1 MTSSEPEILHSSLF
15 IRHQIFMRDFKKAIL
30 LKPSSE
36 KNGRG
41 HQLLFHLFR
50 AVLALVT
57 IGIIVFLFPLS
68 SIYQSLDLPVVG
80 SIAEEEIIAPF
91 AFPVLKSKEELEND
105 RKLVLDNL
113 SVILNFDQKTGDSA
127 MASLKQFFAKV
138 DSLNESNPTPEA
150 RKRDF
155 RFIFPYLEEEG
166 ILLLSSNKDLD
177 AFSSNLTAIL
187 RELYQIGM
195 VQDIQ
200 NLPFSENGKAIILNQ
215 YEGIADT
222 TKPSRYFTKDELLD
236 LSKAK
241 ERLLSL
247 AMVKFEDD
255 QLKVKAFYEI
265 GSRFLVPNLSLN
277 QKEMERRKQEA
288 LGSITKQKELVLK
301 GETIVA
307 KGQKVTQMDLAKLS
321 SLAKARAASGLKSN
335 PWYFLFPLLG
345 RIFFVGA
352 VLLGLALFLF
362 SVKTEIFYD
371 NTKLLMIASIIV
383 LEMGIAYL
391 ILFKWHLSEYL
402 IPFTIASMLLTILL
416 DLEVGLI
423 STFTLGILLGIV
435 NLFDFKLA
443 FISIVAGTLACYS
456 VKEVT
461 HRYRFYRPML
471 FISFAYVVFIYFA
484 ESLKSS
490 SPGAILSLCGY
501 GLFNGFISPIL
512 TIGLLPIF
520 ESIFDV
526 TTDITLLELS
536 DLNSPLLKRLS
547 LEAPGTYHHSI
558 IVANLAEAGAK
569 AIGANVLLARVGA
582 YYHDI
587 GKMKKP
593 EYFVENQMGTKSKHE
608 KLFPSM
614 SALILESHVKEGAEM
629 ASEANLPKRITD
641 FIQEHHGT
649 TLMSYFYNKALEQG
663 ATQELMDEYRYP
675 GPKPRSKETA
685 IVMLADAVEAA
696 SRTLD
701 DPKPS
706 RIKSLIKKII
716 DSKLDASELAN
727 SNLTF
732 KELSAIEQSFL
743 PVLISVFHPRVEY
756 PEPAEKTV

>member
-1 MTSSEPEILHSSLF
+1 
-15 IRHQIFMRDFKKAIL
+15 MRNFKKSIFS
-30 LKPSSE
+30 KPNSE
-36 KNGRG
+36 KNGG
-41 HQLLFHLFR
+41 SHKVWPFVFR

-57 IGIIVFLFPLS
+57 TSIIVFLFPFS
-68 SIYQSLDLPVVG
+68 SIYQSMDLPTAG
-80 SIAEEEIIAPF
+80 SVAEEEIIAPF
-91 AFPVLKSKEELEND
+91 TFPVLKSKAELEED
-105 RKLVLDNL
+105 RKLVLANL
-113 SVILNFDQKTGDSA
+113 PVILDFDQKKGDSVI
-127 MASLKQFFAKV
+127 ASVKRFFARV
-138 DSLNESNPTPEA
+138 DSVNKSNQIPES
-150 RKRDF
+150 RRRDF
-155 RFIFPYLEEEG
+155 RLIFPYLEEEG
-166 ILLLSSNKDLD
+166 ILLLSSDKDLD
-177 AFSSNLTAIL
+177 IFGSNLMAIL
-187 RELYQIGM
+187 KEFYQVGM

-200 NLPFSENGKAIILNQ
+200 ILPFRENGKTIILNQ
-215 YEGIADT
+215 NKEIPDSSQL
-222 TKPSRYFTKDELLD
+222 SRAITKDELLD

-255 QLKVKAFYEI
+255 QLVVKALYEI
-265 GSRFLVPNLSLN
+265 GSRFLVPNLSLD

-288 LGSITKQKELVLK
+288 LASVTNQKGLILK

-307 KGQKVTQMDLAKLS
+307 KGQRVTKADLEKLS
-321 SLAKARAASGLKSN
+321 SLAKFRVESGLKSN
-335 PWYFLFPLLG
+335 PWHFLHPLLG
-345 RIFFVGA
+345 RVFYVGA
-352 VLLGLALFLF
+352 ILLGLALFLY
-362 SVKTEIFYD
+362 SIKREVFYD
-371 NTKLLMIASIIV
+371 NSKLLMISSIIIF
-383 LEMGIAYL
+383 EMVIAYL

-402 IPFTIASMLLTILL
+402 IPVTIASMLLTILL

-423 STFTLGILLGIV
+423 STFALGILLGVV

-484 ESLKSS
+484 ESLKLS
-490 SPGAILSLCGY
+490 SPGAVLSLCGY

-526 TTDITLLELS
+526 STDITLLELS
-536 DLNSPLLKRLS
+536 DLNRPLLKRLA

-558 IVANLAEAGAK
+558 IVANLAEAAAK

-587 GKMKKP
+587 GKIEKP
-593 EYFVENQMGTKSKHE
+593 EYFVENQTGAKNKHE
-608 KLFPSM
+608 KLVPSM
-614 SALILESHVKEGAEM
+614 SALILESHVKEGVEM
-629 ASEANLPKRITD
+629 AVEANLPKRIID

-649 TLMSYFYNKALEQG
+649 TLMSFFYNKALEQG

-706 RIKSLIKKII
+706 RMKSLIKKII
-716 DSKLDASELAN
+716 DSKLQAGELAD

-732 KELSAIEQSFL
+732 RELFAIQQSFL

-756 PEPAEKTV
+756 PEPVEKTV

>member
-1 MTSSEPEILHSSLF
+1 
-15 IRHQIFMRDFKKAIL
+15 MRDFRKSIL
-30 LKPSSE
+30 SKPNSE
-36 KNGRG
+36 KNGRD
-41 HQLLFHLFR
+41 HKILTR
-50 AVLALVT
+50 VIRVVLALVT
-57 IGIIVFLFPLS
+57 TSIIVFLFPFS
-68 SIYQSLDLPVVG
+68 SIYQSLHFPSVG

-91 AFPVLKSKEELEND
+91 TFPVLKSKEELEED
-105 RKLVLDNL
+105 RKLVLANL
-113 SVILNFDQKTGDSA
+113 PVILDFDQKKGDSA
-127 MASLKQFFAKV
+127 IASVRDFLSKV
-138 DSLNESNPTPEA
+138 DTINKSSQIPES
-150 RKRDF
+150 RRRDF
-155 RFIFPYLEEEG
+155 RRTFPYLEEEG
-166 ILLLSSNKDLD
+166 ILFLSSNKDLD
-177 AFSSNLTAIL
+177 TFGSNLIAIL
-187 RELYQIGM
+187 KELYQVGT
-195 VQDIQ
+195 VQDIES
-200 NLPFSENGKAIILNQ
+200 LPFNESGKAIILNGSK
-215 YEGIADT
+215 ETAGSAKFGGT
-222 TKPSRYFTKDELLD
+222 FGKDELLD
-236 LSKAK
+236 LSRAR

-255 QLKVKAFYEI
+255 RLLVKALYEV

-277 QKEMERRKQEA
+277 QKETENRKQEV
-288 LGSITKQKELVLK
+288 LSSITKQKGLILK
-301 GETIVA
+301 GEIIVA
-307 KGQKVTQMDLAKLS
+307 KGQRVTKTDWEKLS
-321 SLAKARAASGLKSN
+321 SLEKARVESGLKSH
-335 PWYFLFPLLG
+335 PWHFLLPLFG

-352 VLLGLALFLF
+352 ILLGLALFLYF
-362 SVKTEIFYD
+362 IKKEIFYD
-371 NTKLLMIASIIV
+371 NAKLLMISSIII
-383 LEMGIAYL
+383 LEMVIAYL

-402 IPFTIASMLLTILL
+402 IPITIASMLLTVLL

-423 STFTLGILLGIV
+423 STFALSLLLGIV

-443 FISIVAGTLACYS
+443 FICIVAGTLACYS

-471 FISFAYVVFIYFA
+471 FISFAYVVFIYFT
-484 ESLKSS
+484 ESLKLS
-490 SPGAILSLCGY
+490 SPGAVLTLSGY
-501 GLFNGFISPIL
+501 GLFNGLISPIL

-536 DLNSPLLKRLS
+536 DLNRPLIKRLS

-558 IVANLAEAGAK
+558 IVANLAEAAAK

-587 GKMKKP
+587 GKIEKP
-593 EYFVENQMGTKSKHE
+593 EYFVENQTGTKNKHE
-608 KLFPSM
+608 KLSPSM

-629 ASEANLPKRITD
+629 AQEANLPKSVLD

-716 DSKLDASELAN
+716 DSKLQAGELAD

-732 KELSAIEQSFL
+732 RELSAIQQSFL
-743 PVLISVFHPRVEY
+743 PVLISVFHPRIEY

>member
-1 MTSSEPEILHSSLF
+1 
-15 IRHQIFMRDFKKAIL
+15 MRDFRKSIL
-30 LKPSSE
+30 SKPNSE
-36 KNGRG
+36 KNGRD
-41 HQLLFHLFR
+41 HQILTR
-50 AVLALVT
+50 VIRVVLALVT
-57 IGIIVFLFPLS
+57 TSIIVFLFPFS
-68 SIYQSLDLPVVG
+68 SIYQSLHFPSVG
-80 SIAEEEIIAPF
+80 SISEEEIIAPF
-91 AFPVLKSKEELEND
+91 TFPVLKSKEELEED
-105 RKLVLDNL
+105 RKLVLANL
-113 SVILNFDQKTGDSA
+113 PVILDFDQKKGDSA
-127 MASLKQFFAKV
+127 IASVGDFLSRV
-138 DSLNESNPTPEA
+138 DSINKSSQIPES
-150 RKRDF
+150 RRRDF
-155 RFIFPYLEEEG
+155 RRTFPYLEEEG
-166 ILLLSSNKDLD
+166 ILFLSSNKDLD
-177 AFSSNLTAIL
+177 IFGSNLLAIL
-187 RELYQIGM
+187 KELYQVGM
-195 VQDIQ
+195 VQDIES
-200 NLPFSENGKAIILNQ
+200 LPFNESGKAIILNGSK
-215 YEGIADT
+215 ETADSAKFSGT
-222 TKPSRYFTKDELLD
+222 FDKDELLD
-236 LSKAK
+236 LSRAK

-255 QLKVKAFYEI
+255 QLMLKALYEV

-277 QKEMERRKQEA
+277 QKEMENRKQEV
-288 LGSITKQKELVLK
+288 LSSITNQKGLILR
-301 GETIVA
+301 GEIIVE
-307 KGQKVTQMDLAKLS
+307 KGQRVTKTDWEKLS
-321 SLAKARAASGLKSN
+321 SLEKARAESGLKSN
-335 PWYFLFPLLG
+335 PRHFLLPLFG

-352 VLLGLALFLF
+352 ILLGLALFLYF
-362 SVKTEIFYD
+362 IKKEIFYD
-371 NTKLLMIASIIV
+371 NAKLLMISSIII
-383 LEMGIAYL
+383 LEMVIAYL

-402 IPFTIASMLLTILL
+402 IPITIASMLLTVLL

-423 STFTLGILLGIV
+423 STFALSLLLGIV

-456 VKEVT
+456 IKEVT

-471 FISFAYVVFIYFA
+471 FISFAYVVFIYFT
-484 ESLKSS
+484 ESLKLS
-490 SPGAILSLCGY
+490 SPGAVLTLSGY
-501 GLFNGFISPIL
+501 GLFNGIISPIL

-536 DLNSPLLKRLS
+536 DLNRPLLKRLA

-558 IVANLAEAGAK
+558 IVANLAEAAAK

-587 GKMKKP
+587 GKIEKP
-593 EYFVENQMGTKSKHE
+593 EYFVENQTGTKNKHE
-608 KLFPSM
+608 KLVPSM

-629 ASEANLPKRITD
+629 AQEANLPKSVVD

-716 DSKLDASELAN
+716 DSKLQAGELAD

-732 KELSAIEQSFL
+732 RELSAIQQSFL
-743 PVLISVFHPRVEY
+743 PVLISVFHPRIEY

>member
-1 MTSSEPEILHSSLF
+1 M
-15 IRHQIFMRDFKKAIL
+15 
-30 LKPSSE
+30 
-36 KNGRG
+36 
-41 HQLLFHLFR
+41 FR
-50 AVLALVT
+50 VALALLTVS
-57 IGIIVFLFPLS
+57 IIVFLFPLS
-68 SIYQSLDLPVVG
+68 SIYQSLDLPAVG
-80 SIAEEEIIAPF
+80 SIAEEEIIAPYT
-91 AFPVLKSKEELEND
+91 FPVLKSKEELEED
-105 RKLVLDNL
+105 KKLVLANL
-113 SVILNFDQKTGDSA
+113 PVILNFDPQKGDSVTG
-127 MASLKQFFAKV
+127 MVRRFLAKV
-138 DSLNESNPTPEA
+138 DSVNESNQLPEM
-150 RKRDF
+150 RRRDF
-155 RFIFPYLEEEG
+155 RLLLPYLEEEG
-166 ILLLSSNKDLD
+166 IFVLSSDKDLKI
-177 AFSSNLTAIL
+177 FGPNLIAIL
-187 RELYQIGM
+187 KELYQVGM
-195 VQDIQ
+195 IQDIQ
-200 NLPFSENGKAIILNQ
+200 SLSFGENGEVLILNQ
-215 YEGIADT
+215 YEKIADSSQLSQT
-222 TKPSRYFTKDELLD
+222 FNKDELLD
-236 LSKAK
+236 ISRAK

-255 QLKVKAFYEI
+255 RLLVKALYEV
-265 GSRFLVPNLSLN
+265 GSRFLVPNLSLD
-277 QKEMERRKQEA
+277 QKEMERRRQEA
-288 LGSITKQKELVLK
+288 LNSITKQKGLILK
-301 GETIVA
+301 GETILA
-307 KGQKVTQMDLAKLS
+307 RGQRVTQADLEKLS
-321 SLAKARAASGLKSN
+321 SLAEHRAESGLKSN
-335 PWYFLFPLLG
+335 PWHFIFPLLS

-352 VLLGLALFLF
+352 ILLGLALFLYF
-362 SVKTEIFYD
+362 IKREIFYD
-371 NTKLLMIASIIV
+371 NAKLLMISSIFI
-383 LEMGIAYL
+383 LEMVIAYL
-391 ILFKWHLSEYL
+391 ILFKWNLSEYL
-402 IPFTIASMLLTILL
+402 IPITIASMLLTILL

-423 STFTLGILLGIV
+423 STFALSLLLGIV

-443 FISIVAGTLACYS
+443 FVSIVAGTLACYS

-471 FISFAYVVFIYFA
+471 FISFAYVVFIYFT
-484 ESLKSS
+484 ESLRLS
-490 SPGAILSLCGY
+490 SPGAVLSLCGY

-536 DLNSPLLKRLS
+536 DLNRPLLKRLA

-558 IVANLAEAGAK
+558 IVANLAEAAAK

-587 GKMKKP
+587 GKIEKP
-593 EYFVENQMGTKSKHE
+593 EYFVENQTGTKNKHE
-608 KLFPSM
+608 KLVPSM

-629 ASEANLPKRITD
+629 AAEANLPESVID

-716 DSKLDASELAN
+716 DSKLEAGELAD

-732 KELSAIEQSFL
+732 RELSAIQQSFL

-756 PEPAEKTV
+756 PELIEKTV